1 LCIFIEHPVYECTME
16 GVCATAVRA
25 DLVCHADNS
34 AHNTLAAPAV
44 AAAACYLVQRVV
56 HGVVS

>member
-1 LCIFIEHPVYECTME
+1 ME